1 MASSPPRSPA
11 PAGRRERNK
20 REKLER
26 ILAAASDLFAK
37 HGVDEVTT
45 QQIADRA
52 DIGSGTL
59 FLYAKTKAELL
70 LMVQNSHYSDALQ
83 RGVAAARVESTP
95 LDAVLA
101 IVRPIVECNR
111 AQVDNGRTYL
121 REMAFGD
128 PTEPHHAEALRI
140 VADAEAAMSQ
150 VFLRESGTTPHQ
162 AETLAHMLSAIM
174 FLAMAASVNTAL
186 SVGAIIADI
195 REQAI
200 LLTDRSTRTVQQD

>member
-1 MASSPPRSPA
+1 MASSPPTA
-11 PAGRRERNK
+11 PVSGGRRERNK

-26 ILAAASDLFAK
+26 ILAAASELFAE

-70 LMVQNSHYSDALQ
+70 LMVQNSHYADALR
-83 RGVAAARVESTP
+83 RGVAAAATEAAP

-101 IVRPIVECNR
+101 IVEPIVACNR

-128 PTEPHHAEALRI
+128 PDEPHHAEALRI
-140 VADAEAAMSQ
+140 VAEAEAAMAQ
-150 VFLRESGTTPHQ
+150 AFLRDSNITPAH
-162 AETLAHMLSAIM
+162 AATLARMVSAVM
-174 FLAMAASVNTAL
+174 FLTMAASVNTAL
-186 SVGAIIADI
+186 SVDAIIADI
-195 REQAI
+195 RQQTA
-200 LLTDRSTRTVQQD
+200 LLTP